1 MGKFY
6 ILVFIV
12 SVVIVIY
19 VINRRLQQKEKEK
32 HLTDENDNKL

>member
-12 SVVIVIY
+12 SVVIIIY
-19 VINRRLQQKEKEK
+19 VINNRLKQKEREK
-32 HLTDENDNKL
+32 HLTDENDEN

>member
-12 SVVIVIY
+12 SVVIIIY
-19 VINRRLQQKEKEK
+19 VINNRLKQKEREK
-32 HLTDENDNKL
+32 HLDDYDDEN